1 MFTHAIGVSEAAGER
16 NTPPASGGGSKSR
29 TMGKKQL
36 MNFAFSA
43 DDAAM
48 HSKRVAC

>member
-1 MFTHAIGVSEAAGER
+1 MFTHAFGMNEVAGER
-16 NTPPASGGGSKSR
+16 NTPPASGGRSQSR

-36 MNFAFSA
+36 MNFAFYA
-43 DDAAM
+43 GDAAM